1 MGLGAV
7 LVAYL
12 LLTAVALGLFVLAV
26 AWQHVAAGVRWVAQ
40 RWSRP
45 EPAPAPAPQQAHR
58 DSGRAA

>member
-1 MGLGAV
+1 V

-26 AWQHVAAGVRWVAQ
+26 AWQAVAAGARWVVQ

-45 EPAPAPAPQQAHR
+45 EPAPASRRPHR